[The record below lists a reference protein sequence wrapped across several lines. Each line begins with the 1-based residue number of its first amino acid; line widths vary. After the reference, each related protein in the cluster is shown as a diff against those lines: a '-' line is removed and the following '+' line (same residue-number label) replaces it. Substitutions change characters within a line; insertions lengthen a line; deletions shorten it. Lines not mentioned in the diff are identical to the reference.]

1 MVPKHLSAKLLKKAS
16 SKLNVVPDQLERC
29 LQALAILF
37 LEVTKQLKSYN
48 RVLTSLEML
57 RIPHAEQ
64 VTRYWAKEVQPVISK
79 KQLEINGYSQV
90 PKKRVYSFIPNK
102 KVGLL
107 F

>member
-57 RIPHAEQ
+57 RIPYAEQ

-79 KQLEINGYSQV
+79 K
-90 PKKRVYSFIPNK
+90 
-102 KVGLL
+102 
-107 F
+107 